1 MGGSGTKVLRHVVGP
16 KADPRPR
23 HRLGLRLGGA
33 SPSRAGHQAVKIR
46 DG

>member
-23 HRLGLRLGGA
+23 HRLGLCLGGA